1 MGINELKSIIKPA
14 REMDKKKQRI
24 YIGVL
29 LICSILFLIIN
40 GTVKT
45 DNSEKYTEK
54 EKSYIID
61 NADEYVRLTEKR
73 LEEALKKIDGAGQ
86 ITVFINIEGG
96 PEKVLATD
104 VKASEDKRENSNETT
119 SETEKNV
126 VLSGQGS
133 NQTPYIIKEN
143 NPKPVGV
150 LVIAEGARDE
160 RVKNEIYE
168 SIKALFG
175 LMPHR
180 IKISY

>member
-1 MGINELKSIIKPA
+1 MGIYELKKIIKPTQ
-14 REMDKKKQRI
+14 EMDKKKQRI

-40 GTVKT
+40 STVKT
-45 DNSEKYTEK
+45 DNAEKIKETDKAYMNEK
-54 EKSYIID
+54 T
-61 NADEYVRLTEKR
+61 DEYVKLTEKR
-73 LEEALKKIDGAGQ
+73 LEETLKKIDGAGE

-104 VKASEDKRENSNETT
+104 VKASADNRESSNETT
-119 SETEKNV
+119 NETEKNV

-168 SIKALFG
+168 AIKALFG